1 MSPVS
6 ITLVR
11 RWWSHGRLDRSAGPR
26 RVHIVDEGGA
36 ARTRV
41 LRWAPSMGVVPM
53 VGRVVVVRHVA
64 FEDLGVIADVVGER
78 GMDVHVLE
86 AGMDPVDVQE
96 VLGADLLVVLGGPIG
111 VGDVG
116 RYPFLADEMDA
127 IGARLES
134 GGATFGVCLG
144 AQLMAAVLG
153 ARVAPNGHHE
163 IGWSPLG
170 LTAAGEDSV
179 LAPLGG
185 VPVLHWHG
193 DQFEIPRCATSRR
206 GRGSPTRPSTWGPG
220 CWGWTPHLEARPE
233 RIESWLVGHAVE
245 LAAAGVDPRDLR
257 AQARGVGSRLPEVAR
272 AVVHAW
278 LDGAL

>member
-1 MSPVS
+1 
-6 ITLVR
+6 
-11 RWWSHGRLDRSAGPR
+11 
-26 RVHIVDEGGA
+26 
-36 ARTRV
+36 
-41 LRWAPSMGVVPM
+41 M

-86 AGMDPVDVQE
+86 AGVDPVDVQE

-144 AQLMAAVLG
+144 AQLMAAALG
-153 ARVAPNGHHE
+153 ARVAPTGRHE

-193 DQFEIPRCATSRR
+193 DQFEIPAGARR
-206 GRGSPTRPSTWGPG
+206 LAETPGFPNQAFDLGPRVLG
-220 CWGWTPHLEARPE
+220 LQFHLEARPE